1 MLLLATF
8 TKKEIKIMKKRK
20 IFYLSICLLLYS
32 DFLLLLLF
40 LVIPLSFC
48 VLRIKVE
55 RQNDEERER
64 ERKTEINIV
73 LSSSLFLI
81 KNKVT
86 EQRVKKKIKKK
97 NSNHCYF

>member
-20 IFYLSICLLLYS
+20 IFYLFICLLLYS

-64 ERKTEINIV
+64 EKDRDQHSSIV
-73 LSSSLFLI
+73 LTVSY
-81 KNKVT
+81 
-86 EQRVKKKIKKK
+86 KK
-97 NSNHCYF
+97 